1 MTTSIYIAIPLMAL
15 LSIVQ
20 TAILPRVPIFGVVP
34 QLLFVVALAWGLLR
48 GLEQGLIWAFI
59 AGIFVDLFSLTP
71 LGLSSLAFMVAVAPA
86 ILLQNVLPPRRIL
99 VAGLLAALAT
109 VVYLLVY
116 YVTLRFFNLGLSL
129 DTLLEMLPVALLH
142 GILIMPVYGLMQ
154 TIIKLLQPRRVE
166 F

>member
-71 LGLSSLAFMVAVAPA
+71 LGLSSLAFMAAVAPA

-99 VAGLLAALAT
+99 VAGLLAVPAT
-109 VVYLLVY
+109 VIYLLVY
-116 YVTLRFFNLGLSL
+116 FVTLRFFNLGLSL
-129 DTLLEMLPVALLH
+129 DTLLEMLPVALVH
-142 GILIMPVYGLMQ
+142 GILIMPVYALMQ
-154 TIIKLLQPRRVE
+154 TITKLLQPRRVE